1 MKTIVKAVS
10 CFGVLA
16 LFAGVTG
23 CASENRGFKPVA
35 VTRDP
40 AAVQSCESLGNL
52 KVPSGLQYSDPEKA
66 LLDLAYEK
74 GANTL
79 LVQSTQP
86 PVGVAYRCSMPSNNA
101 TR

>member
-1 MKTIVKAVS
+1 MKTLLRVAS

-16 LFAGVTG
+16 LFGAG
-23 CASENRGFKPVA
+23 CATRGFKPVA
-35 VTRDP
+35 VTRD
-40 AAVQSCESLGNL
+40 ASAVQNCQSLGSL
-52 KVPSGLQYSDPEKA
+52 AVPSGLQYSDPEKA

-79 LVQSTQP
+79 LVQSTEP
-86 PVGVAYRCSMPSNNA
+86 PFGVAYRCSMPAANA

>member
-1 MKTIVKAVS
+1 MKTFLKLAP
-10 CFGVLA
+10 CFGILA
-16 LFAGVTG
+16 FFVAG
-23 CASENRGFKPVA
+23 CATRGFKPVA

-40 AAVQSCESLGNL
+40 AAVQSCEKLGKL
-52 KVPSGLQYSDPEKA
+52 VVPPDLQYEDPEKA

-86 PVGVAYRCSMPSNNA
+86 PLGEAYRCSMPSANA

>member
-1 MKTIVKAVS
+1 MKTFLKTAS

-16 LFAGVTG
+16 LFGAGCST
-23 CASENRGFKPVA
+23 RGFQPVA
-35 VTRDP
+35 VTRDA
-40 AAVQSCESLGNL
+40 AAVQSCEKLGNL
-52 KVPSGLQYSDPEKA
+52 EAPPDRQYDDPEKA

-79 LVQSTQP
+79 LVESTQP
-86 PVGVAYRCSMPSNNA
+86 PVGVAYRCSMPSANA

>member
-1 MKTIVKAVS
+1 MKTFVKVAS

-16 LFAGVTG
+16 LFGAG
-23 CASENRGFKPVA
+23 CATRGFKPVA
-35 VTRDP
+35 VTRD
-40 AAVQSCESLGNL
+40 AAVVQSCEKLGNL
-52 KVPSGLQYSDPEKA
+52 EVPPDLQYDDPEKA

-86 PVGVAYRCSMPSNNA
+86 PVGVAYRCSMPSANA